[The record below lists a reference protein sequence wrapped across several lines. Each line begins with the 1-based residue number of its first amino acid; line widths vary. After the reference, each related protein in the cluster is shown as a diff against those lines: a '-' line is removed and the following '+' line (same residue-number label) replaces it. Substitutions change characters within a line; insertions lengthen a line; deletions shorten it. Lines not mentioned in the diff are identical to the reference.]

1 LVVARNDNRTTGK
14 TLRYHNT
21 ENISGGEIM
30 RLFAVCV
37 GGKYMVAIK
46 ANKRKSKT
54 FYYMHVSFRGVE
66 FVLDKEKAYSCY
78 DKETAEFLAN
88 KYLRKRIEDVGFV
101 LREF

>member
-1 LVVARNDNRTTGK
+1 
-14 TLRYHNT
+14 
-21 ENISGGEIM
+21 M
-30 RLFAVCV
+30 RMFPVYMG

-66 FVLDKEKAYSCY
+66 FVLDKEKAHSNI
-78 DKETAEFLAN
+78 KETAEFLAN
-88 KYLRKRIEDVGFV
+88 EYLRKRIGEVGFV